1 MLDLARDIIGSQPIL
16 TAFLAIGVGYLVGQI
31 NIFGFSLG
39 VGAVLFV
46 GLAIGAFAPKAQIIG
61 PIGLTGLIMFLYG
74 IGILYGRQFF
84 EGMVGAGQ
92 KYNLL
97 ALVGCLA
104 GLAVALLL
112 GHIFGIKVGH
122 TLGMY
127 AGSMTSTA
135 TLQAA
140 LEVMKN
146 KDPSIG
152 YSIAYPFGVI
162 GPILCIYFMTQIV
175 KPKFPAKT
183 QRFHMGE
190 ISVGERFAGR
200 RLGDLMAK
208 APAGLQVTMVRKGG
222 HNIVP
227 TDDTILENGDAVLV
241 VAEDKEAIATAAAK
255 LGKLSPGQLA
265 SDRAD
270 LDYIRVF
277 VGKASAVGI
286 PLAQLP
292 MPAGYPTH
300 LLHVRRYDADLVPA
314 PDLMLEF
321 GDRVGVL
328 APPDRKEEIR
338 RHFGDTVKATAEFS
352 YVSLGLGMVM
362 GVLLGLIPIPI
373 PGVGIVT
380 LGIGG
385 GPLIV
390 ALILGKLRRT
400 GPMLWTM
407 PLPAN
412 IVLRN
417 FGLAMFLATVGV
429 NAGQPFVKTVAESG
443 FTMLFIGVAV
453 LLTTVFIV
461 LLVGHYLMKIPY
473 DDLVGIAS
481 GATGNPAILVY
492 STKMAPTERPDIGY
506 AMIFP
511 SMTLVKVIAA
521 QIVGLLMVRQRR
533 LGDGCGFPAVMRRP
547 SQKPAQAR
555 GDTAW
560 LTGIPAATTHLQF
573 ECVQPGRD
581 QGGCRESRSQE
592 GEPSLSG
599 FVHAGGDRRGQHRA
613 RRALLYRHRQRRGV
627 ELRHRARDGRG
638 GVFARAGNRSGWWRR
653 TLHGKQSDRDG
664 LGERKVYDRRNAAQL
679 GHRLFRQPDRRAR
692 ACGPGLPFA
701 SSRHEWRPR
710 RPVDTED
717 GRHQDPARRR
727 HAILQGQ
734 CCVTCWFAWRYGLR
748 MPAVR

>member
-16 TAFLAIGVGYLVGQI
+16 TAFLAIGLGYLVGQI
-31 NIFGFSLG
+31 SIAGFSLG

-46 GLAIGAFAPKAQIIG
+46 GLAIGWFAPKAQIIG

-84 EGMVGAGQ
+84 EGMVGVGQ

-97 ALVGCLA
+97 ALVGCIA
-104 GLAVALLL
+104 GLLVALGL
-112 GHIFGIKVGH
+112 GHIFGIKIGH
-122 TLGMY
+122 TLGLY

-140 LEVMKN
+140 LDVVKN

-162 GPILCIYFMTQIV
+162 GPILCIYFMTRIV
-175 KPKFPAKT
+175 KPKFPAKV

-190 ISVGERFAGR
+190 ISIGKGFSGR
-200 RLGDLMAK
+200 KIDELRQEALSDI
-208 APAGLQVTMVRKGG
+208 QVTMVRKGDR
-222 HNIVP
+222 NFVP
-227 TDDTILENGDAVLV
+227 TDDTVLSAGDAVLV
-241 VAEDKEAIATAAAK
+241 VAEREEAIAKAAAQ
-255 LGKLSPGQLA
+255 LGKLEPGRLA
-265 SDRAD
+265 SDRSD

-277 VGKASAVGI
+277 VGKANVVGV
-286 PLAQLP
+286 PLASLP

-300 LLHVRRYDADLVPA
+300 ILHVRRYDADLVPA

-321 GDRVGVL
+321 GDRIGVL
-328 APPDRKEEIR
+328 TPPERKEEIR
-338 RHFGDTVKATAEFS
+338 RHFGDTVKAAAEFS
-352 YVSLGLGMVM
+352 YVSLGIGMVL

-373 PGVGIVT
+373 PGVGVVT

-429 NAGQPFVKTVAESG
+429 NAGQPFVRTVAESG
-443 FTMLFIGVAV
+443 LTMLFIGVAV
-453 LLTTVFIV
+453 LLTTALIV
-461 LLVGHYLMKIPY
+461 LLAGHYLLKIPY
-473 DDLVGIAS
+473 DDLVGVAS

-492 STKMAPTERPDIGY
+492 SSKMAPTDRPDIGY

-521 QIVGLLMVRQRR
+521 QIVGLLTI
-533 LGDGCGFPAVMRRP
+533 GG
-547 SQKPAQAR
+547 
-555 GDTAW
+555 TA
-560 LTGIPAATTHLQF
+560 A
-573 ECVQPGRD
+573 
-581 QGGCRESRSQE
+581 
-592 GEPSLSG
+592 
-599 FVHAGGDRRGQHRA
+599 
-613 RRALLYRHRQRRGV
+613 
-627 ELRHRARDGRG
+627 
-638 GVFARAGNRSGWWRR
+638 
-653 TLHGKQSDRDG
+653 
-664 LGERKVYDRRNAAQL
+664 
-679 GHRLFRQPDRRAR
+679 
-692 ACGPGLPFA
+692 
-701 SSRHEWRPR
+701 
-710 RPVDTED
+710 
-717 GRHQDPARRR
+717 
-727 HAILQGQ
+727 
-734 CCVTCWFAWRYGLR
+734 
-748 MPAVR
+748 